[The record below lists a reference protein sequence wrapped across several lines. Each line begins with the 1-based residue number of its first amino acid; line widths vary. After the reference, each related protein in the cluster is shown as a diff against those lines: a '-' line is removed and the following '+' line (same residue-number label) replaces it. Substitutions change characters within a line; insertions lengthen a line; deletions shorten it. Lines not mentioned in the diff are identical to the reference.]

1 MTIRFQPIL
10 PPVEIDFDPAKNA
23 ENIASRGLDFA
34 DVARLWREG
43 PVIEIEDHRADYGE
57 VRMIAVGRVFGRVC
71 VAVFTDRGA
80 VRRIISFRKA
90 NRRECDGYEARTAQQ
105 D

>member
-1 MTIRFQPIL
+1 MTIRFRLIV
-10 PPVEIDFDPAKNA
+10 PPMEIDFDPIKNA

-34 DVARLWREG
+34 DAVRMWREG
-43 PVIEIEDHRADYGE
+43 PVVEIEDGRADYGE

-90 NRRECDGYEARTAQQ
+90 NRRECDGYEARTAEQ